1 MEIIDEE
8 LSLIDLISASTLQK
22 MQDAF
27 SMMTGIA
34 AIVTDANGNA
44 VTEPSGFHDFC
55 TKNIQG
61 TECCNRNGG
70 NGIA

>member
-8 LSLIDLISASTLQK
+8 LSLTDLISASTLQK

-34 AIVTDANGNA
+34 ALVTDANGNA
-44 VTEPSGFHDFC
+44 VTKPSGFHDFC
-55 TKNIQG
+55 TKYVL
-61 TECCNRNGG
+61 
-70 NGIA
+70 